1 MLELDSLLF
10 WLLGKPFYAF
20 CMFYLKHFSKYI
32 YKIYKKKKKK
42 DISWFGAPNFKR
54 NMNIWRKNRW
64 REDLL
69 DILKKRA
76 STFRCIIY
84 KLYGHN
90 LRTCQRDN
98 VEQVRGARGG
108 RGSRG
113 DGGTLGLAKGIM
125 SNKSKVLEVG
135 EDLGVMEV
143 VKVVLV
149 HPLHLLPKHIW
160 IIWCECFS

>member
-1 MLELDSLLF
+1 
-10 WLLGKPFYAF
+10 
-20 CMFYLKHFSKYI
+20 
-32 YKIYKKKKKK
+32 
-42 DISWFGAPNFKR
+42 
-54 NMNIWRKNRW
+54 
-64 REDLL
+64 
-69 DILKKRA
+69 
-76 STFRCIIY
+76 
-84 KLYGHN
+84 

-125 SNKSKVLEVG
+125 SNKSKVEVG

-149 HPLHLLPKHIW
+149 HPLHLLPKHI
-160 IIWCECFS
+160 